1 MTEQSLGRLQLW
13 MKTVV
18 TERGS
23 LSEKL
28 ESATHQHGLRIDEV
42 IAEKRG
48 LSPNERLS
56 IYTSGYV
63 ARLLDCMRADF
74 PVLRRFAGDAVFE
87 AFAKAYIVTK
97 PPHSPSLFDLG
108 AGFAD
113 FLEETKPKNSHAQE
127 EIISLLDLPPE
138 IARLERARTEVMRAR
153 GTEGDPPAAMSLS
166 PFEIFSEDLKVQS
179 TPCLRL
185 LELKFSLVDFF
196 EATDQNASTQP
207 QRRPSFVAIGRSDYR
222 VHVKEIDPW
231 QFVFLKACEC
241 PVSVYVAGRSA
252 AEQSGKELSFVLA
265 QLVVWLP
272 VAIQFGFLRLLA
284 TASDRIVAPNRSVSA
299 K

>member
-13 MKTVV
+13 MKAVV

-28 ESATHQHGLRIDEV
+28 QSATHQHGLLIEEV

-48 LSPNERLS
+48 LSASERLS

-74 PVLRRFAGDAVFE
+74 PVLRRFAGDSVFE
-87 AFAKAYIVTK
+87 AFARAYIITK

-113 FLEETKPKNSHAQE
+113 FLEETKPKNSQAQE
-127 EIISLLDLPPE
+127 EIIALLDLPPE

-153 GTEGDPPAAMSLS
+153 GTENDPPAETSLS
-166 PFEIFSEDLKVQS
+166 PFEI
-179 TPCLRL
+179 
-185 LELKFSLVDFF
+185 
-196 EATDQNASTQP
+196 
-207 QRRPSFVAIGRSDYR
+207 
-222 VHVKEIDPW
+222 
-231 QFVFLKACEC
+231 
-241 PVSVYVAGRSA
+241 
-252 AEQSGKELSFVLA
+252 
-265 QLVVWLP
+265 
-272 VAIQFGFLRLLA
+272 
-284 TASDRIVAPNRSVSA
+284 
-299 K
+299 